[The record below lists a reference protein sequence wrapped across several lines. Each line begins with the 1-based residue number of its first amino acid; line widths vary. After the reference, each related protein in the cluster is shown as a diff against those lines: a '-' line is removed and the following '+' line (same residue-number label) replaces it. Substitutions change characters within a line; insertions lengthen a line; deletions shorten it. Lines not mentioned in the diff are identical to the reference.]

1 MQGSHSGASNRM
13 PKECFAIPKPA
24 AFQFYALWPA
34 TDSDPVCL
42 GYRLGLRT
50 LQIGNLQ
57 VAPMGSGAQKNE

>member
-42 GYRLGLRT
+42 GYRLGLCT
-50 LQIGNLQ
+50 LQIENLQ
-57 VAPMGSGAQKNE
+57 VPSMGSGAQENG